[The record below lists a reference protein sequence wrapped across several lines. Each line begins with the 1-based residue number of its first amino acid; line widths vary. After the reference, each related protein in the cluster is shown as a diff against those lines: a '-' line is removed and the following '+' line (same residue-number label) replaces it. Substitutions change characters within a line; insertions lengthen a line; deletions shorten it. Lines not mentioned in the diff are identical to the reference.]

1 MPDIVLAFGLIAVV
15 LTVTGLISRVVDRSP
30 LTMPLIFLVVGL
42 LLGGPVLG
50 IIDIEADD
58 LSLED

>member
-1 MPDIVLAFGLIAVV
+1 
-15 LTVTGLISRVVDRSP
+15 
-30 LTMPLIFLVVGL
+30 MPLIFLVVGL

>member
-1 MPDIVLAFGLIAVV
+1 LPDIVLAFGLIAVV